1 MHVDTTLVREFA
13 SMIGKTADAAR
24 DTRTDTEC
32 PTVTESMPGS
42 SIATVL
48 VAHALLAH
56 SALQSA
62 AAALTD
68 SRDRLVTSA
77 EMYETT
83 VDDAVTVLGKIDG
96 SALW

>member
-13 SMIGKTADAAR
+13 SLIGTTSNTARETPTDAG
-24 DTRTDTEC
+24 C

-42 SIATVL
+42 SIATAL

-56 SALQSA
+56 SALQSTA
-62 AAALTD
+62 TDLTD
-68 SRDRLVTSA
+68 SRDRLMASA
-77 EMYETT
+77 DIYEAT
-83 VDDAVTVLGKIDG
+83 VDDAVAALVKIDG